1 MMTQII
7 PEGTLVEYTEYIE
20 GGVNFSL
27 GRIVKCLRG
36 ANSGINGYKIQSSC
50 GGETLRRV
58 SDVRVAKIETDLT
71 ILCIL

>member
-36 ANSGINGYKIQSSC
+36 ANSGINGYEIQVLN
-50 GGETLRRV
+50 GEEARRRT

-71 ILCIL
+71 MLCTL